1 MKTSYKDILKQY
13 IMATNADDLITCNQ
27 AARFVA
33 QIKRSDDQG
42 MVKKN
47 VNVNMKRLEEA
58 GLLVRLQKGV
68 YARKVNT
75 PFGAYV
81 PGKEAV
87 IAKLLTKEGD
97 QLYGYETGLSLLN
110 SLGLVSQMP
119 KVRFIATNRYRR
131 NIPNGLAV
139 KVRKPVTLVNNK
151 NAAYLQLLDA
161 IRDMDKAPVDAD
173 DPARILRAF
182 AAGNKLD
189 INHVLIYVRDYYPK
203 DILGQAVDVLLGS
216 QR

>member
-13 IMATNADDLITCNQ
+13 IMATSADELITSSQ
-27 AARFVA
+27 VARFVS
-33 QIKRSDDQG
+33 QIMRSDDSET
-42 MVKKN
+42 VKKN

-68 YARKVNT
+68 YARKFNT
-75 PFGAYV
+75 LFGAYIS
-81 PGKEAV
+81 GKEVV

-110 SLGLVSQMP
+110 RLGLVSQMP
-119 KVRFIATNRYRR
+119 KVRLIASNRYRR
-131 NIPNGLAV
+131 NIPKGLAV
-139 KVRKPVTLVNNK
+139 RVQKPVTPVNNE

-189 INHVLIYVRDYYPK
+189 INRVLIYARDYYPK
-203 DILGQAVDVLLGS
+203 DVLGKAVDVLLGG
-216 QR
+216 QQ